1 MNTWTSISSS
11 GTRLRLL
18 MESGWGLLLRLAQ
31 VRLPNDHVAGGVVS
45 SVLLGGIV
53 ANGLAAVWIVTQG
66 DFQRVD
72 QGYVGDVRVLLL
84 S

>member
-1 MNTWTSISSS
+1 MPVGLPPGSDPLVDRVRVITTTS
-11 GTRLRLL
+11 LV
-18 MESGWGLLLRLAQ
+18 Q
-31 VRLPNDHVAGGVVS
+31 VRLLVEHINGSVVS

-53 ANGLAAVWIVTQG
+53 ANGLAVVWIVTQG

>member
-18 MESGWGLLLRLAQ
+18 MESGWVLLLRLAQ